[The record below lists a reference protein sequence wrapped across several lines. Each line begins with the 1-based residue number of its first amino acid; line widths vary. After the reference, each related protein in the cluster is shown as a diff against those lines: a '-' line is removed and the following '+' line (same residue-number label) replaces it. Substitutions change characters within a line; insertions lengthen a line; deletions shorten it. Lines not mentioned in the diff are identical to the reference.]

1 MTTRWV
7 STTEEGH
14 SLRYVERFRALAAQ
28 GADLA
33 GEARFLDAMITRG
46 AAILD
51 AGCGSG
57 RVAAELAGRGHRVV
71 GVDAD
76 PVLIEAARAE
86 HPELPW
92 IVGDLSDVDL
102 SGSGELPGSFD
113 AVILAGNVMVYL
125 APGSE
130 AAVLRN
136 LAGVVRPDGI
146 IVTGFA
152 TDREYGVPDFDNDVR
167 LAGLML
173 EHRFGTWDLR
183 PWRDDASFAVTVL
196 RRPAIA

>member
-7 STTEEGH
+7 STTEPGH
-14 SLRYVERFRALAAQ
+14 SQRYVERFRALAAD

-33 GEARFLDAMITRG
+33 GEARFLDAMIARR
-46 AAILD
+46 AAVLD

-57 RVAAELAGRGHRVV
+57 RVAAELAARGHRVV

-76 PVLIEAARAE
+76 PVLIDAARTE
-86 HPELPW
+86 HPALPW
-92 IVGDLSDVDL
+92 FVADLSDVDL
-102 SGSGELPGSFD
+102 TGSGELPGPFD

-130 AAVLRN
+130 GAVLSH
-136 LAGVVRPDGI
+136 LASGVRPDGV

-152 TDREYGVPDFDNDVR
+152 TDREYGVPDFDNDAR
-167 LAGLML
+167 AAGLVL
-173 EHRFGTWDLR
+173 EHRFATWDLR